1 MASGDGLGDGQPQTC
16 SPLLAATGGIEA
28 MEPFKDPPLLL
39 RWDARPVVLHGQLNL
54 PSASL
59 QPHQDRAASR
69 TVLQGIAEQ
78 VDEQA
83 AQF

>member
-1 MASGDGLGDGQPQTC
+1 
-16 SPLLAATGGIEA
+16 

-39 RWDARPVVLHGQLNL
+39 RWDARPVVLHGQLDL

-59 QPHQDRAASR
+59 QLHQDRAASR